1 MRSAC
6 VHAHLS
12 LQANEISFNWRAVLA
27 RIALKISTVV
37 ASSKASCLMAS
48 TSDAELFSSEEGSR
62 AASPEIPLTAHGSSS
77 ESTQS
82 TQSTPG
88 QRRLMPTA
96 LRDLSSDSDTT

>member
-1 MRSAC
+1 
-6 VHAHLS
+6 
-12 LQANEISFNWRAVLA
+12 
-27 RIALKISTVV
+27 
-37 ASSKASCLMAS
+37 MAS

-82 TQSTPG
+82 TPG
-88 QRRLMPTA
+88 RARKRRLMPTA